1 MKSMI
6 LVLVVMITGGIASAS
21 TFNNNNNDFPD
32 RTFNN
37 NNDQFMGSTNN
48 NNNNRFPGTTNNNNN
63 NGFPGSITNNNNN
76 GFPGGSINNNNN
88 GFPGSGSITNNNGF
102 PNSPPNNNNGFPQ
115 GSFTNNN
122 NNGLHWSGTNND
134 NNIDN
139 STGIDNTTGALL
151 SESGSSGNS
160 PTSTILG
167 PPSSFPNNRCPFGQ
181 LINNNNGDKQVLCL
195 ESPIYNFNI
204 NVANSDASGKVSNNP
219 VQNTPTTK
227 QSEILARNKDLK
239 YAGKFGNKM
248 YFTLP
253 TAGSWKYARDA
264 CAGAKLQM
272 IALASYAER
281 DYINNALGTS
291 TRYWTSG
298 KQVDAYKWEN
308 GTNVGLVYR
317 SAWIENCLLI
327 YFGGI
332 YADPCNGKAFE
343 YYPLCQTDSDN

>member
-1 MKSMI
+1 
-6 LVLVVMITGGIASAS
+6 MITGGIASAS

-195 ESPIYNFNI
+195 GKNLNMHILSHYIFLISRSLIFINSHVFQPKESN
-204 NVANSDASGKVSNNP
+204 
-219 VQNTPTTK
+219 
-227 QSEILARNKDLK
+227 QSQTIIITVTEK
-239 YAGKFGNKM
+239 YLDTDSCRKNLQCIHF
-248 YFTLP
+248 
-253 TAGSWKYARDA
+253 S
-264 CAGAKLQM
+264 KLLRTNCLIKNYYEFLM
-272 IALASYAER
+272 G
-281 DYINNALGTS
+281 LGI
-291 TRYWTSG
+291 
-298 KQVDAYKWEN
+298 
-308 GTNVGLVYR
+308 
-317 SAWIENCLLI
+317 IEN
-327 YFGGI
+327 
-332 YADPCNGKAFE
+332 
-343 YYPLCQTDSDN
+343 Q

>member
-1 MKSMI
+1 MDQVYRVALI
-6 LVLVVMITGGIASAS
+6 LFYSIIYFWIT
-21 TFNNNNNDFPD
+21 
-32 RTFNN
+32 
-37 NNDQFMGSTNN
+37 
-48 NNNNRFPGTTNNNNN
+48 
-63 NGFPGSITNNNNN
+63 
-76 GFPGGSINNNNN
+76 
-88 GFPGSGSITNNNGF
+88 
-102 PNSPPNNNNGFPQ
+102 
-115 GSFTNNN
+115 
-122 NNGLHWSGTNND
+122 
-134 NNIDN
+134 
-139 STGIDNTTGALL
+139 
-151 SESGSSGNS
+151 
-160 PTSTILG
+160 
-167 PPSSFPNNRCPFGQ
+167 
-181 LINNNNGDKQVLCL
+181 
-195 ESPIYNFNI
+195 
-204 NVANSDASGKVSNNP
+204 VSC
-219 VQNTPTTK
+219 
-227 QSEILARNKDLK
+227 
-239 YAGKFGNKM
+239 GKFGNKM